1 MSKEPDSGGIIV
13 VVFFF
18 RQSGKK
24 KLPQKVLTHSFFEVF
39 VLKVSFPGKKKI
51 RDLCPGLLARSV
63 LTRVMGLEVP
73 TMKQCITMVNDLTL
87 RPINKKQIY
96 KVKNEVEQML
106 LGRAD

>member
-39 VLKVSFPGKKKI
+39 VLKVSFPGKKKYETFVI
-51 RDLCPGLLARSV
+51 ILGSYSSRHKITEGKKDKKKHLQKLSDHRKSIAF
-63 LTRVMGLEVP
+63 LT
-73 TMKQCITMVNDLTL
+73 
-87 RPINKKQIY
+87 
-96 KVKNEVEQML
+96 
-106 LGRAD
+106 